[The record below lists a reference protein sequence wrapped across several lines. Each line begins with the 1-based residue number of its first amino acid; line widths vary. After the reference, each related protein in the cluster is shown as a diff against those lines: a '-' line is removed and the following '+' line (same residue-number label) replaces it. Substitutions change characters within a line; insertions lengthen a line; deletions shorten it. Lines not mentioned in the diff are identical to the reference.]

1 MRQVKETF
9 LYCELNEK
17 TASEIYE
24 WAKTTMRLR
33 AFEKVCL
40 EQSQSVLCGLRR
52 LEVLSRG
59 CNMQA

>member
-24 WAKTTMRLR
+24 WAKTTMRMMV
-33 AFEKVCL
+33 FEQFCL
-40 EQSQSVLCGLRR
+40 EQPHTISTVLRR
-52 LEVLSRG
+52 LEVLSRS
-59 CNMQA
+59 CSMQA